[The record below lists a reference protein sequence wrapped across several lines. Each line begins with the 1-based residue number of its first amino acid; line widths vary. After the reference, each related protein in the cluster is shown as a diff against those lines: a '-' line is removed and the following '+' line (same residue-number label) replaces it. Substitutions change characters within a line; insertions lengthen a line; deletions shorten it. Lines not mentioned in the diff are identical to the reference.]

1 MKEDILME
9 ENIMTEEIAENAVQE
24 AYNNLTAAA
33 EDMDKAVAIQKA
45 TEQAVSATKGGCT
58 GKTLLVGG
66 GCLVAGGIAG
76 YAFDHWAMP
85 AIKKCLAKHKAKRAQ
100 KKAEKAQKKAAKS
113 GKSEAT
119 GKEEAPKP
127 APANTPADGIDP
139 RVINTSIE

>member
-1 MKEDILME
+1 
-9 ENIMTEEIAENAVQE
+9 
-24 AYNNLTAAA
+24 
-33 EDMDKAVAIQKA
+33 MDKAVAIQKA

-85 AIKKCLAKHKAKRAQ
+85 AIKKGLAKHKAKRAQ

-113 GKSEAT
+113 GKSEGAA
-119 GKEEAPKP
+119 GKDAEPKP

-139 RVINTSIE
+139 RVINTSID